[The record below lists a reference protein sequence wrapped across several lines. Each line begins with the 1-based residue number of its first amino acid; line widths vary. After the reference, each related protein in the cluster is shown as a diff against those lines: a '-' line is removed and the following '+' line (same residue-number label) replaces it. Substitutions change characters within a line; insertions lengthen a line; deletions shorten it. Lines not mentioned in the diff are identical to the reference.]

1 MATADAPLEPALVR
15 ALHTDLLA
23 WYGEAARDLPWR
35 RTSDPYG
42 IWVSEVMLQ
51 QTRVE
56 VVAERWVR
64 FLQRFPTV
72 TALAQAP
79 EEDVLGEWAGLGY
92 YRRARSLHAAAR
104 VVQEEH
110 GGRFPTAAS
119 DVRALPG
126 VGEYTT
132 GAICSIAYQQPEA
145 LVDGNVERVF
155 ARLFLLEEV
164 TASPALKRRS
174 WALARQLVP
183 AERPGDWNQ
192 ALMELGATV
201 CTPRNPSCEG
211 CPVRV
216 RCRALSAGSAADLP
230 LPRAR
235 REVIEVEV
243 ELALAQEG
251 LRVLLLQRPA
261 EARMG
266 GLWELPTREVT
277 WSGGSAPGI
286 HANAWPGALTES
298 GEELVGGLRHSV
310 THHRIRGR
318 VLEARLDGALPAN
331 GRWVTLEEAE
341 ELGTTA
347 LTAKAL
353 SKSRAAIARL
363 RRSR

>member
-174 WALARQLVP
+174 WALARQLGLPRLEGLLGLGVHRLEGLAAEP
-183 AERPGDWNQ
+183 AEPTQ
-192 ALMELGATV
+192 LGEV
-201 CTPRNPSCEG
+201 
-211 CPVRV
+211 
-216 RCRALSAGSAADLP
+216 DLDG
-230 LPRAR
+230 
-235 REVIEVEV
+235 
-243 ELALAQEG
+243 LAL
-251 LRVLLLQRPA
+251 VP
-261 EARMG
+261 
-266 GLWELPTREVT
+266 
-277 WSGGSAPGI
+277 
-286 HANAWPGALTES
+286 H
-298 GEELVGGLRHSV
+298 GGLRAQGGGDCFLRTGEEV
-310 THHRIRGR
+310 
-318 VLEARLDGALPAN
+318 ADGWRERET
-331 GRWVTLEEAE
+331 G
-341 ELGTTA
+341 
-347 LTAKAL
+347 
-353 SKSRAAIARL
+353 
-363 RRSR
+363 